1 MAKVRPVSQ
10 LPATSRVA
18 KESGRKTERAPCVIH
33 LSGNIAATCCIQ
45 YGRSV
50 KIKKIAIDKEM
61 IADKM
66 NKTDHHPRNTK
77 VIEDR
82 EVTEIHE
89 VKKENIK

>member
-1 MAKVRPVSQ
+1 
-10 LPATSRVA
+10 
-18 KESGRKTERAPCVIH
+18 
-33 LSGNIAATCCIQ
+33 
-45 YGRSV
+45 
-50 KIKKIAIDKEM
+50 M